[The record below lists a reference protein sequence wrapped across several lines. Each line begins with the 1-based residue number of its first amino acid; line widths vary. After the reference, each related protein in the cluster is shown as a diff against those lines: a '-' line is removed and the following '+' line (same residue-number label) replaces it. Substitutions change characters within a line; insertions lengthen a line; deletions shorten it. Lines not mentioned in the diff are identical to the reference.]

1 MIELKNRSP
10 KILVI
15 GDMIVDHYIWGTCER
30 VSPEAPVQIV
40 NVTKESLSLGG
51 AGNVINNLIELGAK
65 VQTISVI
72 GDNETSKELT
82 SLFKAI
88 GINCKYLFKQKN
100 RVTSKKT
107 RIISSQQQV
116 VRFDKESSDP
126 ITSESEEFILK
137 TFKQIVSNYEIIL
150 ISDYGKGVLT
160 KKLTKSLISFSNKLN
175 KRVFVDPKGL
185 DYSKYKGA
193 FLLTPNIKE
202 ASLATN
208 IQINDNSSLKKAI
221 KKLKN
226 LYKLDFSL
234 ITLSEQGVAIYDEKF
249 RIYPT
254 SVREVFDVT
263 GAGDTI
269 LASLGFALACDSNVD
284 EAVKFANLAAGVVV
298 GKIGSSTASLD
309 EIIEY
314 EASINKSSSD
324 QHIRS
329 ISEISK
335 ISSDLKLKNKK
346 IVFTNGCFDLL
357 HSGHIKYLEQA
368 KSFGDILIVG
378 VNSDRS
384 VGILK
389 GNDRPINSE
398 KDRAYILAA
407 IEVVDYVVIFDDAT
421 PLDLI
426 KLIKP
431 NILVKGGDY
440 KGKKVVGE
448 NLVEEL
454 KIVEFIKNKSTT
466 KIINKIQ
473 NVD

>member
-1 MIELKNRSP
+1 MIQP
-10 KILVI
+10 
-15 GDMIVDHYIWGTCER
+15 
-30 VSPEAPVQIV
+30 
-40 NVTKESLSLGG
+40 
-51 AGNVINNLIELGAK
+51 AGW
-65 VQTISVI
+65 
-72 GDNETSKELT
+72 
-82 SLFKAI
+82 AI
-88 GINCKYLFKQKN
+88 GGIGFFYLIQPLLHGTN
-100 RVTSKKT
+100 LV
-107 RIISSQQQV
+107 
-116 VRFDKESSDP
+116 
-126 ITSESEEFILK
+126 LK
-137 TFKQIVSNYEIIL
+137 SVN
-150 ISDYGKGVLT
+150 
-160 KKLTKSLISFSNKLN
+160 
-175 KRVFVDPKGL
+175 
-185 DYSKYKGA
+185 
-193 FLLTPNIKE
+193 
-202 ASLATN
+202 
-208 IQINDNSSLKKAI
+208 
-221 KKLKN
+221 
-226 LYKLDFSL
+226 SL

-269 LASLGFALACDSNVD
+269 LASLGFALACDSNID

-298 GKIGSSTASLD
+298 GKIGSSTASLN

-335 ISSDLKLKNKK
+335 ISSDLKLNNKK

-357 HSGHIKYLEQA
+357 HSGHIKYLEKA
-368 KSFGDILIVG
+368 KNFGDILIVG

-384 VGILK
+384 VAILK

-407 IEVVDYVVIFDDAT
+407 IEVVDYVVIFDDET

-454 KIVEFIKNKSTT
+454 KIVEFIKNKSTS

-473 NVD
+473 SVD